1 MLVDY
6 CKLNQVV
13 ALIEGAVLDLLSL
26 PEQIKRLQVQQVAT
40 DSVNA
45 FFSILIRKENQKQ
58 FTFTW
63 D

>member
-1 MLVDY
+1 MDY

-26 PEQIKRLQVQQVAT
+26 LEQIKRLQVQQVAT